1 VIKIQQDND
10 NLNKI
15 EEPGSFAFLIFTI
28 IVSVFLFGM
37 IFGFSRVAIPEVI
50 AILILIYAAIA
61 LLIVYSTLRFYR
73 AEGKKCFLI
82 SNDSIQM
89 KLPLKSL
96 EEIKWADFDEISIV
110 VRGASANKDH
120 TSVKIKFIGS
130 SEFIKTKKFKFRFQ
144 SKPKASELV
153 NLIEVHATVKN
164 VLVKIDKKNIY

>member
-1 VIKIQQDND
+1 
-10 NLNKI
+10 
-15 EEPGSFAFLIFTI
+15 
-28 IVSVFLFGM
+28 M
-37 IFGFSRVAIPEVI
+37 IFGFARVAIPEVI
-50 AILILIYAAIA
+50 GILLLIYAAIA
-61 LLIVYSTLRFYR
+61 LLIVFGTIKFYR

-82 SNDSIQM
+82 STNSIQM

-110 VRGASANKDH
+110 AKGISANKDH

-144 SKPKASELV
+144 SIQKASELV

-164 VLVKIDKKNIY
+164 VLVKIDKKNMF